1 MAAPRQ
7 DQLES
12 HRRISRLRIIDSLR
26 EGGEISRADVARAT
40 GLSRPM
46 VSNLVNE
53 LCAAGLVLEH
63 AEPVA
68 TRDRRGGRPPT
79 LLQLASAGA
88 AVGID
93 FDHSRVSVAVSD
105 VALQIRAERTEPLDP
120 FGPTEDGLDLAAEM
134 VERALVDAGVD
145 RDRVVGVGM
154 TLPGTIEQPDGV
166 VGPSSILPQWTG
178 VAAGAEM
185 RRRLG
190 LPVVAD
196 NDANLGAVA
205 EAAFGA
211 ARRAQDVLY
220 VKLTSGIGAG
230 VILKGGLYRGGAGRA
245 GEIGHVRVRP
255 DGPVC
260 RCGRRGCLETVASTD
275 ALRRALRHDHGRD
288 LTVASMMEA
297 ARAGDP
303 GCLKVIAEGG
313 RALGGVV
320 AMLLNV
326 LNPEAVVIG
335 GDLAPVG
342 DILVGAVKDA
352 IASDALPESAASA
365 RIVPG
370 VLGDRTQL
378 LGALALV
385 ISGIDTPIA
394 RASREPLEV
403 AAGPARRS

>member
-1 MAAPRQ
+1 MSASRQ

-12 HRRISRLRIIDSLR
+12 HRRISRLRIIETLR
-26 EGGEISRADVARAT
+26 TAGQMSRADVARAT

-53 LCAAGLVLEH
+53 LRFIGLVLEDSE
-63 AEPVA
+63 AVA
-68 TRDRRGGRPPT
+68 TRGRRGGRPPI
-79 LLQLASAGA
+79 LLRLDASAGA

-93 FDHSRVSVAVSD
+93 FDHSRVRVAISD
-105 VALQIRAERTEPLDP
+105 LALQIRAESMQPLDP
-120 FGPTEDGLDLAAEM
+120 SQAAEAGLDLATTM

-145 RDRVVGVGM
+145 RRRVVGAGVA
-154 TLPGTIEQPDGV
+154 LPGTIGQPDGV

-178 VAAGAEM
+178 VAAAAEM
-185 RRRLG
+185 RRRLD

-211 ARRAQDVLY
+211 ARQGQDILY
-220 VKLTSGIGAG
+220 VKVTSGIGAG
-230 VILKGGLYRGGAGRA
+230 VIVKGGLYRGTAGRA
-245 GEIGHVRVRP
+245 GELGHVRVRP
-255 DGPVC
+255 DGPIC

-275 ALRRALRHDHGRD
+275 ALRRALRRERGRD
-288 LTVASMMEA
+288 VTVAAMMQA
-297 ARAGDP
+297 ARAGDQD
-303 GCLKVIAEGG
+303 CRRVIADGG

-320 AMLLNV
+320 ATVLNV
-326 LNPEAVVIG
+326 LNPEVVVIG

-342 DILVGAVKDA
+342 DILVGAVEDA
-352 IASDALPESAASA
+352 IASDALPETAASA
-365 RIVPG
+365 RVVPG

-385 ISGIDTPIA
+385 ISGIDRPITG
-394 RASREPLEV
+394 ASV
-403 AAGPARRS
+403 S

>member
-1 MAAPRQ
+1 M
-7 DQLES
+7 
-12 HRRISRLRIIDSLR
+12 
-26 EGGEISRADVARAT
+26 SRADVARAT

-53 LCAAGLVLEH
+53 LRAVGLVLED
-63 AEPVA
+63 AAPVA
-68 TRDRRGGRPPT
+68 TRGRQGGRPPI
-79 LLQLASAGA
+79 LLRLDASAGTA
-88 AVGID
+88 IGID
-93 FDHSRVSVAVSD
+93 FDHAHVRVAVSD
-105 VALQIRAERTEPLDP
+105 LALRIRAERTQPLDP
-120 FGPTEDGLDLAAEM
+120 AEAAEAGLDLAATM
-134 VERALVDAGVD
+134 VERVLVDAGAS
-145 RDRVVGVGM
+145 RRRVVGVGIA
-154 TLPGTIEQPDGV
+154 LPGTIEQPEGV

-178 VAAGAEM
+178 VAAAAEM
-185 RRRLG
+185 RRRLD

-211 ARRAQDVLY
+211 ARHAQDVLY

-230 VILKGGLYRGGAGRA
+230 VIVKGGLYRGAAGRA

-275 ALRRALRHDHGRD
+275 ALRRALRLDHDRD
-288 LTVASMMEA
+288 LTVAAIIEA
-297 ARAGDP
+297 ARRGDRD
-303 GCLKVIAEGG
+303 CRRVIAEGG
-313 RALGGVV
+313 GALGGVV
-320 AMLLNV
+320 ATLLNV

-335 GDLAPVG
+335 GDLAAVG
-342 DILVGAVKDA
+342 DILVGAVERT
-352 IASDALPESAASA
+352 IASDALPESAAAA

-385 ISGIDTPIA
+385 ISGID
-394 RASREPLEV
+394 RPLAET
-403 AAGPARRS
+403 GSPG

>member
-1 MAAPRQ
+1 MSASRQ

-12 HRRISRLRIIDSLR
+12 HRRISRLRIIETLR
-26 EGGEISRADVARAT
+26 TAGQMSRADVARAT

-53 LCAAGLVLEH
+53 LRFIGLVLEDSE
-63 AEPVA
+63 AVA
-68 TRDRRGGRPPT
+68 TRGRRGGRPPI
-79 LLQLASAGA
+79 LLRLDASAGA

-93 FDHSRVSVAVSD
+93 FDHSRVRVAISD
-105 VALQIRAERTEPLDP
+105 LALQIRAESMQPLDP
-120 FGPTEDGLDLAAEM
+120 SQAAEAGLDLATTM

-145 RDRVVGVGM
+145 RRRVVGAGVA
-154 TLPGTIEQPDGV
+154 LPGTIGQPDGV

-178 VAAGAEM
+178 VAAAAEM
-185 RRRLG
+185 RRRLD

-211 ARRAQDVLY
+211 ARQGQDILY
-220 VKLTSGIGAG
+220 VKVTSGIGAG
-230 VILKGGLYRGGAGRA
+230 VIVKGGLYRGTAGRA
-245 GEIGHVRVRP
+245 GELGHVRVRP
-255 DGPVC
+255 DGPIC

-275 ALRRALRHDHGRD
+275 ALRRVLRRERGRD
-288 LTVASMMEA
+288 VTVATMMQA
-297 ARAGDP
+297 ARAGDQD
-303 GCLKVIAEGG
+303 CRRVITDGG

-320 AMLLNV
+320 ATVLNV
-326 LNPEAVVIG
+326 LNPEVVVIG

-342 DILVGAVKDA
+342 DILVGAVEDA
-352 IASDALPESAASA
+352 IASDALPETAASA
-365 RIVPG
+365 RVVPG

-385 ISGIDTPIA
+385 ISGIDRPITG
-394 RASREPLEV
+394 ASV
-403 AAGPARRS
+403 S

>member
-1 MAAPRQ
+1 MPANRQ

-12 HRRISRLRIIDSLR
+12 PRRLSRLRVIDTLR
-26 EGGEISRADVARAT
+26 TGGRMSRADVARAT
-40 GLSRPM
+40 GLSRPA

-53 LCAAGLVLEH
+53 LRGLGLVLEA

-68 TRDRRGGRPPT
+68 ARGRQGGRPPI
-79 LLQLASAGA
+79 LLWLDASAGV

-93 FDHSRVSVAVSD
+93 FDHSHVRVGVSD
-105 VALQIRAERTEPLDP
+105 MALRIRAERTHPLDA
-120 FGPTEDGLDLAAEM
+120 GGDAEAGLDLAATL
-134 VERALVDAGVD
+134 VERVLADADVD
-145 RDRVVGVGM
+145 RRRVVGVGM
-154 TLPGTIEQPDGV
+154 ALPGTIEQPDGV

-178 VAAGAEM
+178 VAAAAEM
-185 RRRLG
+185 RRRLD

-220 VKLTSGIGAG
+220 VKLTSGVGAG
-230 VILKGGLYRGGAGRA
+230 VIVRGGLYRGAAGRA

-275 ALRRALRHDHGRD
+275 ALRRALRDDHDRD
-288 LTVASMMEA
+288 LTVAALIEA
-297 ARAGDP
+297 ARAGDQD
-303 GCLKVIAEGG
+303 CRRVIAEGG
-313 RALGGVV
+313 GALGGVI
-320 AMLLNV
+320 ATLLNV

-335 GDLAPVG
+335 GDLAAVG
-342 DILVGAVKDA
+342 DILVGSVERA
-352 IASDALPESAASA
+352 IASDALPESAAGA
-365 RIVPG
+365 RVVPG

-385 ISGIDTPIA
+385 VSAIDTP
-394 RASREPLEV
+394 LGG
-403 AAGPARRS
+403 AGDSP

>member
-1 MAAPRQ
+1 MPAGRQ

-12 HRRISRLRIIDSLR
+12 HRRISRLRVIETVR
-26 EGGEISRADVARAT
+26 AAGQMSRADVARAT

-53 LCAAGLVLEH
+53 LRFIGLVLEDGE
-63 AEPVA
+63 AVA
-68 TRDRRGGRPPT
+68 TRGRRGGRPPI
-79 LLQLASAGA
+79 LLRLDASAGA

-93 FDHSRVSVAVSD
+93 FDHSRVRVAISD
-105 VALQIRAERTEPLDP
+105 LALQIRAESVEPLDP
-120 FGPTEDGLDLAAEM
+120 SQAAEAGLDLAAAM

-145 RDRVVGVGM
+145 RRRVVGAGVA
-154 TLPGTIEQPDGV
+154 LPGTIGQPDGV

-178 VAAGAEM
+178 VAAAAEM
-185 RRRLG
+185 RRRLD

-211 ARRAQDVLY
+211 ARRGQDILY
-220 VKLTSGIGAG
+220 VKVTSGIGAG
-230 VILKGGLYRGGAGRA
+230 VIVKGGLYRGAAGRA
-245 GEIGHVRVRP
+245 GELGHVRVRP
-255 DGPVC
+255 DGPIC

-275 ALRRALRHDHGRD
+275 ALRRALRRERGRD
-288 LTVASMMEA
+288 VTVATMMKA
-297 ARAGDP
+297 ARAGDQD
-303 GCLKVIAEGG
+303 CRRVIADGG

-320 AMLLNV
+320 ATVLNV
-326 LNPEAVVIG
+326 LNPEVVVIG

-342 DILVGAVKDA
+342 DILVGAVEDA
-352 IASDALPESAASA
+352 IASDALPETAASA
-365 RIVPG
+365 RVVPG

-385 ISGIDTPIA
+385 ISGIDRPIA
-394 RASREPLEV
+394 
-403 AAGPARRS
+403 GARVS

>member
-1 MAAPRQ
+1 MAASRQ

-26 EGGEISRADVARAT
+26 EGGEVSRAGVARAT

-46 VSNLVNE
+46 VSNLVSE
-53 LCAAGLVLEH
+53 LCAAGLVLED
-63 AEPVA
+63 AQPVT

-79 LLQLASAGA
+79 LLRLASAGA

-120 FGPTEDGLDLAAEM
+120 SRPTEDGLDLAAEM
-134 VERALVDAGVD
+134 VERALADAGVD

-166 VGPSSILPQWTG
+166 VGPSSILPRWTG

-220 VKLTSGIGAG
+220 VKVTSGIGAG

-275 ALRRALRHDHGRD
+275 ALRRALRQDHGRD
-288 LTVASMMEA
+288 LTVASMIEA

-303 GCLKVIAEGG
+303 DCLQVIADGG

-365 RIVPG
+365 IVVPG

-385 ISGIDTPIA
+385 ISGIDTPMA
-394 RASREPLEV
+394 AASREPLKV
-403 AAGPARRS
+403 GAGLRRGA